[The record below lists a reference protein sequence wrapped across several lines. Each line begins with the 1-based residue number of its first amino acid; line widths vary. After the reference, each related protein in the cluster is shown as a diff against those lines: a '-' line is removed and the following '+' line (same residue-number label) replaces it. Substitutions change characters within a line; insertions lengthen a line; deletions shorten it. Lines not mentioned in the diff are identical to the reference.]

1 MISKVALLISLED
14 VLRNFDEVCLRID
27 SDTYIKDATNR
38 IFVVVQK
45 IILSDVKKLT
55 HSFGL
60 KWNFCTSR
68 SSRTIK
74 CNRATYHGLRV
85 NQELRDFISITCGYD
100 WSIRF
105 RCISSSNNNISDHIV
120 ITSVDSVQSN
130 TCDPSYVGQFV
141 LSRTRSSDYNRCG
154 DKVLR
159 EIMVQMTI
167 DLFVNVRVMTELL
180 QKEFTDRK
188 DVDMYMINNVRIR
201 AYR

>member
-1 MISKVALLISLED
+1 MD
-14 VLRNFDEVCLRID
+14 P
-27 SDTYIKDATNR
+27 
-38 IFVVVQK
+38 
-45 IILSDVKKLT
+45 
-55 HSFGL
+55 
-60 KWNFCTSR
+60 
-68 SSRTIK
+68 
-74 CNRATYHGLRV
+74 
-85 NQELRDFISITCGYD
+85 
-100 WSIRF
+100 
-105 RCISSSNNNISDHIV
+105 IV

-141 LSRTRSSDYNRCG
+141 LSRTRSGNYNRCG